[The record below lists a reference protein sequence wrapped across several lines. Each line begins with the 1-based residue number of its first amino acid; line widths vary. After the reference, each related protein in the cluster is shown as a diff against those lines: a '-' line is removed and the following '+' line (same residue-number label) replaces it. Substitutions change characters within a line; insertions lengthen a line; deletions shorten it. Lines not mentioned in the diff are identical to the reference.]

1 MFTETLISS
10 SVTRDTNKKNCC
22 AKIIVQFDNDH
33 KCFEI
38 TKLWTRFDVI
48 IWQISSVQA
57 GEVHY
62 VLTKLSGERNS
73 HISISV

>member
-22 AKIIVQFDNDH
+22 AKIILQFDNDYNSKFY

-48 IWQISSVQA
+48 IWQISSV
-57 GEVHY
+57 
-62 VLTKLSGERNS
+62 
-73 HISISV
+73 